1 MNNSMASNIAN
12 QRIQREFR
20 EVVKSEEVKNSGV
33 QVRIFRLPLR
43 RNECNNFAITWVSQ
57 SNVYFCITA
66 IFSRR

>member
-33 QVRIFRLPLR
+33 QVRIFTLPLR
-43 RNECNNFAITWVSQ
+43 GNECNDFVITWVSQ
-57 SNVYFCITA
+57 SNVYFSITA